1 MMVLR
6 WKRMEIHWKIRLRR
20 VVPKNQ
26 YRGGGEGGRDFLK
39 RWVWTVCGFK
49 GLARK
54 SEGWCFW
61 GGGVDI
67 SMHTML
73 YVYIYFLNKKVSK
86 VSFLFLIKKMCS
98 SLFHFFNQSKTRI
111 GDQKLSVELLCNSS
125 VINTDEWVYLL
136 VSCPNLILVS
146 RFKSNWWAQQGFR
159 SWLNYEALGNLLIEL
174 VILLW

>member
-6 WKRMEIHWKIRLRR
+6 WKRMEIHWKTRLRR

-26 YRGGGEGGRDFLK
+26 YRGGGGRGGERFPK
-39 RWVWTVCGFK
+39 K
-49 GLARK
+49 MGLK